1 MWFKGRTAE
10 YAVWFKGSENIH
22 YEECSI
28 MQYITD
34 STGELKINIVKKQL
48 CDVQISK
55 SMLRHV

>member
-1 MWFKGRTAE
+1 M
-10 YAVWFKGSENIH
+10 WFKGSENIH

-55 SMLRHV
+55 SMLRHVW